1 MSYLNSKARSE
12 ELAARIRAYYRK
24 TGDEVKVWV
33 EKEGSHYVVRS
44 NIIFKIP
51 TAPKA

>member
-1 MSYLNSKARSE
+1 MSMHSKARSE

-33 EKEGSHYVVRS
+33 EKEGPNYVVRS
-44 NIIFKIP
+44 NIVFKVP
-51 TAPKA
+51 TPT

>member
-1 MSYLNSKARSE
+1 MSTYSKARSE

-33 EKEGSHYVVRS
+33 EKEGPNYVVRS
-44 NIIFKIP
+44 NITFKMP
-51 TAPKA
+51 TPA